1 MENNITPI
9 VRTWRQFVESRAY
22 TIFEHATSST
32 KYGVLVSI
40 GLCELFESEKVHIDI
55 LNKSTGE
62 KVSVKDFM
70 KSKEFK
76 KINEILSYID
86 WTLMAICFDP
96 NNSDEWQLF
105 PATLGLEMWSLNDN
119 DIVDNIIDKVSEKL
133 SLKNY
138 YDAVK
143 DGTYEL

>member
-22 TIFEHATSST
+22 TILEHVTSST
-32 KYGVLVSI
+32 KYGILVSI

-55 LNKSTGE
+55 LDKSTGE

-76 KINEILSYID
+76 KINEALFYID
-86 WTLMAICFDP
+86 WTLMAICFNP
-96 NNSDEWQLF
+96 SDDNWELF
-105 PATLGLEMWSLNDN
+105 PATLGLEMRSLNNTDM
-119 DIVDNIIDKVSEKL
+119 VDSIIDKVSEKL
-133 SLKNY
+133 SLKNFY
-138 YDAVK
+138 EAVK